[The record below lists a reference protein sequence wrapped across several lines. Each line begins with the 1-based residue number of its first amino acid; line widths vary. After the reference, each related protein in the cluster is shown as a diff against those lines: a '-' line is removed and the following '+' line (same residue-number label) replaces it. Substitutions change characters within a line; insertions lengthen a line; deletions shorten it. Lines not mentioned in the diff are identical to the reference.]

1 MLTIFNTLKGLIDRY
16 QRVFIL
22 MVSAFWLTLFLPVWT
37 FLGQAQG
44 DFNVALLLYIFPV
57 LGILS
62 LLVALIGRKL
72 GLFIFGLLLVLAFPV
87 TMAVGYALFGN

>member
-1 MLTIFNTLKGLIDRY
+1 MLAIFNTLKGLIDRY

-22 MVSAFWLTLFLPVWT
+22 MVSALWLTLFLPVWI
-37 FLGQAQG
+37 FLGPAQA
-44 DFNVALLLYIFPV
+44 DFNVTLLFYIFPV

-62 LLVALIGRKL
+62 LLVALIGRKP

-87 TMAVGYALFGN
+87 TMAVGYALLGN